1 MNSKQ
6 RPLSYLS
13 VKCMQIYYTLFCF
26 LAHKYFVSPF
36 RFKDNNIIDIEEL
49 NYNRTLE
56 ISNVSGLKG
65 RYRCRVVN
73 DFGSELSE
81 VAYLQVF
88 SEYDISYINDVMQ
101 SAYKRLDASPSIN

>member
-1 MNSKQ
+1 MTSKE
-6 RPLSYLS
+6 RSLSYLS
-13 VKCMQIYYTLFCF
+13 VKCMQIHYTLFCF
-26 LAHKYFVSPF
+26 LAHKYFVFPF
-36 RFKDNNIIDIEEL
+36 RFKDNNIIDVEEL
-49 NYNRTLE
+49 NYNKTLE

-88 SEYDISYINDVMQ
+88 SEYD
-101 SAYKRLDASPSIN
+101 RRSI